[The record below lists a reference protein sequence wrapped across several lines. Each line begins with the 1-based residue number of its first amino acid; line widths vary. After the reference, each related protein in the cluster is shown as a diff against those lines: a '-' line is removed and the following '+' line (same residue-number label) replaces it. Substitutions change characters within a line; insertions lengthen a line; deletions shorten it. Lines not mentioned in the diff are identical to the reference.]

1 MNVVITGGRHFKD
14 KKMMFSVLDKIHE
27 TNPIVRL
34 AHGGCTGADNLAREW
49 ALEKGITSVSYPA
62 DWHIGK
68 KAGPMRNAFMLQKEQ
83 PEYVVAFPGGRG
95 TQNAIQFA
103 EKMGYVVID
112 AEKVFEDLNEK

>member
-49 ALEKGITSVSYPA
+49 ALQNEVVSVSYPA
-62 DWHIGK
+62 DWHLGE
-68 KAGPMRNAFMLQKEQ
+68 KAGPMRNAFMLEKEQ
-83 PEYVVAFPGGRG
+83 PEFVIAFPGGKG

-103 EKMGYVVID
+103 KRMGYDVIYA
-112 AEKVFEDLNEK
+112 AEILEEINE

>member
-34 AHGGCTGADNLAREW
+34 AHGGCTGADDLAREW
-49 ALEKGITSVSYPA
+49 GLDRGVVVVGYPA
-62 DWHIGK
+62 DWHSGE
-68 KAGPMRNAFMLQKEQ
+68 KAGPMRNAFMLKEEQ
-83 PEYVVAFPGGRG
+83 PEFVIAFPGGRG

-103 EKMGYVVID
+103 KQMGYDVIY
-112 AEKVFEDLNEK
+112 ATEILEEINE